1 MKLEIGD
8 SFIIDWKQILKHYPK
23 LKVCKDPNR
32 VFIAKTFS
40 NSGLSVYFDDFR
52 TNKKGC
58 KCSICSDNKTEKC
71 TGLYCVVLKEKYLS
85 LQREIKFKKLGL

>member
-8 SFIIDWKQILKHYPK
+8 TFIIDWKYILKNYPK
-23 LKVCKDPNR
+23 IKVCKDPNR
-32 VFIAKTFS
+32 VFIAKSFS
-40 NSGLSVYFDDFR
+40 KSGLSVYFDDFR

-71 TGLYCVVLKEKYLS
+71 TSIYFVVLKEKYLS
-85 LQREIKFKKLGL
+85 L